1 MSNVRFSSLPI
12 AEQRKLEI
20 QAAKLSLVEEHNSL
34 DEAIQNKIRE
44 QYSLSQEVS
53 LLRKEVFELKAA
65 IKEMTGIDAISSN
78 NSKEFDEYN
87 KYVEDCKAE
96 VKENY
101 VEERTDS
108 RAE

>member
-1 MSNVRFSSLPI
+1 MPI
-12 AEQRKLEI
+12 SEQRKLEI
-20 QAAKLSLVEEHNSL
+20 QAAKISLVAEHNSL

-53 LLRKEVFELKAA
+53 LLRKEVFALKAA
-65 IKEMTGIDAISSN
+65 IEEMARIDAISTD
-78 NSKEFDEYN
+78 NSEKFDEYN
-87 KYVEDCKAE
+87 KYVEDCKTQ

-108 RAE
+108 RTE

>member
-1 MSNVRFSSLPI
+1 MPI
-12 AEQRKLEI
+12 SEQRKLEI
-20 QAAKLSLVEEHNSL
+20 QAAKISLVAEHNSL

-53 LLRKEVFELKAA
+53 LLRKEVFALKAA
-65 IKEMTGIDAISSN
+65 IEEMAGIDAISTD
-78 NSKEFDEYN
+78 NSEKFDEYN
-87 KYVEDCKAE
+87 KYVEDCKTQ

>member
-1 MSNVRFSSLPI
+1 MSNVRYSSLPVS
-12 AEQRKLEI
+12 EQRKLEI
-20 QAAKLSLVEEHNSL
+20 QDAKIHLVAEHNSL

-65 IKEMTGIDAISSN
+65 IKEMAWIDAISTD
-78 NSKEFDEYN
+78 NSEEFDEYN
-87 KYVEDCKAE
+87 KYVEDCKTE

-108 RAE
+108 RTE